1 MQRRVNPLQMIQK
14 FNEFK
19 RSFSGDPKKEVEK
32 LIASGQINQEQLN
45 QLQSM
50 AQSFQSMLN
59 MK

>member
-1 MQRRVNPLQMIQK
+1 MRRRVNPLQMIQK